1 MQTTTLTI
9 DNLQRIYAA
18 MQAIAPID
26 RSNYFNSYMAEV
38 RQRIDDHQHAEAHI
52 KEVQK
57 SLQSDRSETS

>member
-1 MQTTTLTI
+1 
-9 DNLQRIYAA
+9 
-18 MQAIAPID
+18 
-26 RSNYFNSYMAEV
+26 MAEV

>member
-38 RQRIDDHQHAEAHI
+38 RQRIDDHLRAQEHI
-52 KEVQK
+52 KATQI
-57 SLQSDRSETS
+57 DTR